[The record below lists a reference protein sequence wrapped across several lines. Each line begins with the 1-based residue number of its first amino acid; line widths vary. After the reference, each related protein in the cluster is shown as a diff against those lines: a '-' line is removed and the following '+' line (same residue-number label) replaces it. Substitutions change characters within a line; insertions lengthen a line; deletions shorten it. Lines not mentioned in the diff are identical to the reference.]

1 VNRKVY
7 ISDWG
12 TYGLIEFMDVV
23 QNIMLKIVIKNIK
36 LLMERLVANRHKKE
50 EIPASIP
57 SRVLEKFSSDLFLL
71 SAFSCPRVHSAYK
84 GMTTKEFPW
93 G

>member
-1 VNRKVY
+1 
-7 ISDWG
+7 
-12 TYGLIEFMDVV
+12 
-23 QNIMLKIVIKNIK
+23 
-36 LLMERLVANRHKKE
+36 MERLVANRHKKE

-57 SRVLEKFSSDLFLL
+57 SRVFEKISSDLFLL
-71 SAFSCPRVHSAYK
+71 SAFSCPRVHSVSK